1 VPLPSEGAFVV
12 RAVPEPL
19 GEGSVTELDALP
31 VADGMLGAPVDPDGL
46 PGAWVPLPRDGAFV
60 VDAVPEPLGEDC
72 VGEAAPPPPT
82 EGLLLPLGA
91 GMLLVPAGGALVWA
105 LSPWVTV
112 APGGQS

>member
-1 VPLPSEGAFVV
+1 MPLPSEGAFVV

-31 VADGMLGAPVDPDGL
+31 VADGVLVAPVDPDGL
-46 PGAWVPLPRDGAFV
+46 PWPCVPLPSEGAFV
-60 VDAVPEPLGEDC
+60 VRAVPEPLGE
-72 VGEAAPPPPT
+72 VESAPLPPT

-91 GMLLVPAGGALVWA
+91 GMLLVPAGGAAVWA

>member
-19 GEGSVTELDALP
+19 GETSVTGLDALP
-31 VADGMLGAPVDPDGL
+31 VPDGMLGAPVDPDGL
-46 PGAWVPLPRDGAFV
+46 PWAWVPLPRDGEFV
-60 VDAVPEPLGEDC
+60 VRAVPEPLGE
-72 VGEAAPPPPT
+72 VESAPLPPT

-105 LSPWVTV
+105 LSPGMTV